1 MKLNLP
7 NKITLIRIC
16 TIPVFM
22 FFIIFPVIETEWL
35 WRIIATVLFAAIALT
50 DMLDGKIARKRGLVT
65 DFGKFLDPLA
75 DKMLIFG
82 ALLALVMRCALDA
95 WVWDLQNLTL
105 QDLLKG
111 DTVQEAKIFVYVL
124 TVAAFIVIFREM
136 AVTSLRLLASNS
148 TGVVIAA
155 AWAGKVKTTTQIL
168 AVCMVL
174 LEGAFCDIF
183 EVNTHFIGSYVAVAA
198 MVVMTLYSGWGYFK
212 AYWPM
217 LKESA

>member
-1 MKLNLP
+1 MKMNLP
-7 NKITLIRIC
+7 NKITLTRIC
-16 TIPVFM
+16 TIPLFM

-35 WRIIATVLFAAIALT
+35 WRVIATVLFAAIALT

-95 WVWDLQNLTL
+95 RTL
-105 QDLLKG
+105 QDHIPFLKTDMG
-111 DTVQEAKIFVYVL
+111 EAEIFVYVL
-124 TVAAFIVIFREM
+124 TCAAFLVIFREL

-155 AWAGKVKTTTQIL
+155 AWAGKVKTTTQI
-168 AVCMVL
+168 ACICVIL
-174 LEGAFCDIF
+174 LEGAVCDIF
-183 EVNTHFIGSYVAVAA
+183 SINTHFIASYILMGA
-198 MVVMTLYSGWGYFK
+198 MVIMTLYSGWGYFK
-212 AYWPM
+212 AYWPT
-217 LKESA
+217 LKKSA